1 MGYPP
6 KTNKY
11 QYSPKNLE
19 DIHKNTIFAPRNDIY
34 MTQFDKKCL
43 IEVMLYILNK
53 TKGTDIY
60 HVLKILYFAEQKHL
74 VKWGSRITADDFR
87 AYDYGPV
94 ADQLYHAIKN
104 SHLLDKELPEML
116 QQVARFAGD
125 DAPNVLLAKR
135 EADLDFLSKSG
146 MECLDESIREN
157 VGLTFDQLKQKS
169 HDAAW
174 QEAYQ
179 GKGDLMSNIAI
190 AKAAGADEAM
200 LQYIADQ
207 LEIDKALA

>member
-1 MGYPP
+1 
-6 KTNKY
+6 
-11 QYSPKNLE
+11 
-19 DIHKNTIFAPRNDIY
+19 

-43 IEVMLYILNK
+43 LEVMLYILNA

-74 VKWGSRITADDFR
+74 VKWGSRITADEFR
-87 AYDYGPV
+87 AYEYGPV

-104 SHLLDKELPEML
+104 SHLLDQELPEMF
-116 QQVARFAGD
+116 QEVAHFAGD

-135 EADLDFLSKSG
+135 EADLDYLSQSEI
-146 MECLDESIREN
+146 ECLNESIKEN
-157 VGLTFDQLKQKS
+157 IGLTFDQLKQKS

-174 QEAYQ
+174 QESYQ
-179 GKGDLMSNIAI
+179 GKGDLMSTLSIAR
-190 AKAAGADEAM
+190 AAGASESM
-200 LQYIADQ
+200 LEYIKEN

>member
-1 MGYPP
+1 MELLFFFL
-6 KTNKY
+6 T
-11 QYSPKNLE
+11 
-19 DIHKNTIFAPRNDIY
+19 FAPRNDID

-104 SHLLDKELPEML
+104 SHLLDKELLEML

-190 AKAAGADEAM
+190 AKAAGADDFM

-207 LEIDKALA
+207 LEINKALA

>member
-1 MGYPP
+1 MSY
-6 KTNKY
+6 
-11 QYSPKNLE
+11 LC
-19 DIHKNTIFAPRNDIY
+19 PRKRGD

-43 IEVMLYILNK
+43 MEVLLYILNS

-74 VKWGSRITADDFR
+74 VKWGSRI
-87 AYDYGPV
+87 
-94 ADQLYHAIKN
+94 N
-104 SHLLDKELPEML
+104 SHILDKELPEML
-116 QQVARFAGD
+116 QQVAHFAGD

-135 EADLDFLSKSG
+135 EANLDFLSKSA
-146 MECLDESIREN
+146 MECLDESIKEN
-157 VGLTFDQLKQKS
+157 VSLTFDQLKQKS

-179 GKGDLMSNIAI
+179 GVGDVMSTLSI

-200 LQYIADQ
+200 LEYIAEQ

>member
-1 MGYPP
+1 MG
-6 KTNKY
+6 
-11 QYSPKNLE
+11 E
-19 DIHKNTIFAPRNDIY
+19 EGE
-34 MTQFDKKCL
+34 
-43 IEVMLYILNK
+43 EVQ
-53 TKGTDIY
+53 
-60 HVLKILYFAEQKHL
+60 AL
-74 VKWGSRITADDFR
+74 VIDNGSGMCKA
-87 AYDYGPV
+87 G
-94 ADQLYHAIKN
+94 
-104 SHLLDKELPEML
+104 
-116 QQVARFAGD
+116 FAGD

-146 MECLDESIREN
+146 MECLDESIGEN

-190 AKAAGADEAM
+190 AKAAGADDFM

-207 LEIDKALA
+207 LEINKALA

>member
-1 MGYPP
+1 MSY
-6 KTNKY
+6 
-11 QYSPKNLE
+11 LC
-19 DIHKNTIFAPRNDIY
+19 PRKRGD

-43 IEVMLYILNK
+43 MEVLLYILNS

-74 VKWGSRITADDFR
+74 VKWGSRITADNFR

-104 SHLLDKELPEML
+104 SHILDKELPEML
-116 QQVARFAGD
+116 QQVAHFAGD

-135 EADLDFLSKSG
+135 EANLDFLSKSA
-146 MECLDESIREN
+146 MECLDESIKEN
-157 VGLTFDQLKQKS
+157 VSLTFDQLKQKS

-179 GKGDLMSNIAI
+179 GVGDVMSTLSI

-200 LQYIADQ
+200 LEYIAEQ
-207 LEIDKALA
+207 LEIDMALA